1 MSAVRSARPDEGPAA
16 AALERVVTESWEH
29 VAGDQEIAR
38 AAAAELSADAM
49 RRAHGSARN
58 LIADLIERGR
68 AEGAFRDDLP
78 TSWLITSLLAL
89 IHAAAEEVRSGTL
102 SRKQA
107 GAILLTSIPALF
119 APPGTGR

>member
-1 MSAVRSARPDEGPAA
+1 MGAVRSARPDEGPAA

-107 GAILLTSIPALF
+107 GAILLTSVPALLT
-119 APPGTGR
+119 PPGTGR